1 MAKGPPPP
9 LPPRQN
15 STLSVMDFDE
25 PPPSYDS
32 IAAVDMAS
40 QATWA
45 QQDQRSTSMESLVP
59 ADSNQQ
65 NERRRLLLIY
75 IHGFMGNETS
85 FRSFPAHV
93 HHLLTAL
100 LVESHVVHTKIY
112 PRYRSK
118 RNISFARDEF
128 SSWLEPHEDPK
139 TDVVL
144 LGHSMGGLL
153 AAEVAIMPPA
163 PPASRPLKHQILGT
177 INFDVPYLGMHPGII
192 RSGLASIFNPADKM
206 QEDNYSAGLSPVG
219 SNDGASSSGASFP
232 MAPHRRSDGLWTP
245 AQGDPNYDPSFTND
259 VVLPVRKGWRNAWHF
274 VNKHSGELRQA
285 TKQLVTSHMEF
296 GGAMANY
303 GELKAR
309 YARIRALEE
318 EDGAIR
324 KSVVGNNEVPPRV
337 RFINYYTASTGR
349 PKKPKPTRDPL
360 SPGENGSQISLAAP
374 STLDLDNET
383 LTGGSVGATG
393 STNPSPRISLEDHQS
408 GRSLAEDQPAHGHH
422 AIDDEDWEDAAETLT
437 IGDPEPMTTLESRP
451 IDSDDE
457 DAIIVSNPIEP
468 GPTDSHVHKEDV
480 EDTPASTPAALS
492 PTTTLSTTPSLA
504 ATLPPI
510 PDLPPA
516 PPPLDVSYIED
527 PDTRK
532 LVAKEH
538 TRAVKAYEKAS
549 RDREKA
555 IVDRAKLQ
563 AKRERETTQ
572 KDIEKMKK
580 EAEKVRKDAEKA
592 RRDADKAKKE
602 ALQAEQ
608 KAAKQAEKQ
617 RKQAEKEL
625 TQSQKEEMRLEAE
638 KQRMEAEGRR
648 MRGEKEPEVKQDADG
663 AVRGDANAD
672 DFPDPPEQELS
683 SEHIPDPPETRL
695 SSRHTPDPP
704 EQSLSTVTSWQS
716 TRSSSS
722 KTKEKDT
729 GPPKDRMFC
738 MLPPKDSNGERD
750 PCWVRIFM
758 KNVDEVGAHCGLFFV
773 DERYERLVGDVAER
787 IEGWVHERN
796 DDSEAGMKR

>member
-1 MAKGPPPP
+1 M
-9 LPPRQN
+9 
-15 STLSVMDFDE
+15 SFDE

-32 IAAVDMAS
+32 IAPVDMA
-40 QATWA
+40 ANAIWA
-45 QQDQRSTSMESLVP
+45 QQDQRSSSMESLVP

-65 NERRRLLLIY
+65 KGRRRLLLVY

-118 RNISFARDEF
+118 RNISFARDDF
-128 SSWLEPHEDPK
+128 SRWLEPHEGPK

-153 AAEVAIMPPA
+153 AAEVAIMAPA
-163 PPASRPLKHQILGT
+163 PPASRPLKHRILGT

-206 QEDNYSAGLSPVG
+206 QEADYSPGLSPVG
-219 SNDGASSSGASFP
+219 TSDGAGSSSASFP
-232 MAPHRRSDGLWTP
+232 TAPHRRSDGLWTP
-245 AQGDPNYDPSFTND
+245 AQGDPNYDPSFAND

-318 EDGAIR
+318 EDSAVR
-324 KSVVGNNEVPPRV
+324 KTVVANNEVPPRV

-349 PKKPKPTRDPL
+349 PKKPRPNRDPL
-360 SPGENGSQISLAAP
+360 SPGDNESQISAATP
-374 STLDLDNET
+374 STLDLDHET
-383 LTGGSVGATG
+383 LAGDSVTVTT
-393 STNPSPRISLEDHQS
+393 STTSSPRISLDEYRGDGS
-408 GRSLAEDQPAHGHH
+408 IVKDQINLGEH
-422 AIDDEDWEDAAETLT
+422 AIDNENWEDAAETLT
-437 IGDPEPMTTLESRP
+437 IGDSGPMTTLEARP
-451 IDSDDE
+451 MNSDDE
-457 DAIIVSNPIEP
+457 DAGDAKTEVTAAERASDNSEE
-468 GPTDSHVHKEDV
+468 DSVGAE
-480 EDTPASTPAALS
+480 STPAGTPAPLS
-492 PTTTLSTTPSLA
+492 PTTTLSSTVPLN

-516 PPPLDVSYIED
+516 PSPLDVSYIED

-538 TRAVKAYEKAS
+538 TRAIKAYEKAS
-549 RDREKA
+549 KNREKA

-563 AKRERETTQ
+563 AKHEREAIR
-572 KDIEKMKK
+572 KDVERLKR
-580 EAEKVRKDAEKA
+580 EAENVRKDAEKA
-592 RRDADKAKKE
+592 RKDAERAKKG

-608 KAAKQAEKQ
+608 KSAKQAEKPQ
-617 RKQAEKEL
+617 KQAEKEL
-625 TQSQKEEMRLEAE
+625 TQSQKEEIRLEAE
-638 KQRMEAEGRR
+638 RQRMAAEGRR
-648 MRGEKEPEVKQDADG
+648 MRGEKELDVKQASEG
-663 AVRGDANAD
+663 AMIDTRTVQE
-672 DFPDPPEQELS
+672 FPDPPEQELS
-683 SEHIPDPPETRL
+683 SEHIPDPPEEQL

-704 EQSLSTVTSWQS
+704 ERSLSTVTSWQF
-716 TRSSSS
+716 TRSTSS
-722 KTKEKDT
+722 KAKEKDT

-738 MLPPKDSNGERD
+738 MLPPKDSNGQRD

-773 DERYERLVGDVAER
+773 DERYERLVGEVAER
-787 IEGWVHERN
+787 IEGWVRERS
-796 DDSEAGMKR
+796 DE

>member
-1 MAKGPPPP
+1 MAKRQPPP
-9 LPPRQN
+9 LPPRQS
-15 STLSVMDFDE
+15 STLSIMDFDE

-32 IAAVDMAS
+32 IAAVDMAAN
-40 QATWA
+40 ATWA

-59 ADSNQQ
+59 AESNQQ

-118 RNISFARDEF
+118 RNISFARDDF

-163 PPASRPLKHQILGT
+163 PPASRPLKHRILGT

-192 RSGLASIFNPADKM
+192 RSGLASIFNPADKT
-206 QEDNYSAGLSPVG
+206 QEDIYSQQPSPVG
-219 SNDGASSSGASFP
+219 SNDGASSSNVSFP
-232 MAPHRRSDGLWTP
+232 TPPHRRSDGLWTP
-245 AQGDPNYDPSFTND
+245 AQGDPNYDPSFNND

-318 EDGAIR
+318 EDGAVR
-324 KSVVGNNEVPPRV
+324 RSVVGNNEVPSRV

-349 PKKPKPTRDPL
+349 PKKPKAVPEPP
-360 SPGENGSQISLAAP
+360 SPAASDTQSSVATP

-383 LTGGSVGATG
+383 LTGGSVAATRS
-393 STNPSPRISLEDHQS
+393 STPSPRISLEEY
-408 GRSLAEDQPAHGHH
+408 RSDGSIVKDQPVREDE
-422 AIDDEDWEDAAETLT
+422 AIDGSDWEDAAETLT
-437 IGDPEPMTTLESRP
+437 IGDAEPMTVLESRP

-457 DAIIVSNPIEP
+457 DA
-468 GPTDSHVHKEDV
+468 KV
-480 EDTPASTPAALS
+480 EIAPASPPASTPAALS
-492 PTTTLSTTPSLA
+492 PTTTLSSTVSLG

-510 PDLPPA
+510 ADLPPA

-527 PDTRK
+527 PGTRK

-538 TRAVKAYEKAS
+538 TRAVKAYEKSAK
-549 RDREKA
+549 DREKA

-563 AKRERETTQ
+563 AKRERETTK
-572 KDIEKMKK
+572 KDVMKMR
-580 EAEKVRKDAEKA
+580 EDAEKVKRETDKAKKDAEKA
-592 RRDADKAKKE
+592 KRDV
-602 ALQAEQ
+602 LQAEQ
-608 KAAKQAEKQ
+608 KAAKLNEKQ

-625 TQSQKEEMRLEAE
+625 TQSEKEAMRLDAE
-638 KQRMEAEGRR
+638 KQRMEAEARR
-648 MRGEKEPEVKQDADG
+648 MRGEGEPEVKQNTEDHATNDTADE
-663 AVRGDANAD
+663 

-683 SEHIPDPPETRL
+683 SEHIPDPPEERL
-695 SSRHTPDPP
+695 SSRHNPDPP
-704 EQSLSTVTSWQS
+704 EQSLSTVSTRQS
-716 TRSSSS
+716 GRSSSS
-722 KTKEKDT
+722 KAPEKDK

-738 MLPPKDSNGERD
+738 MLPPKDSHGQRD

-773 DERYERLVGDVAER
+773 DERYERLVGDVGER
-787 IEGWVHERN
+787 IEGWVHEGN
-796 DDSEAGMKR
+796 DDYMAIKGR